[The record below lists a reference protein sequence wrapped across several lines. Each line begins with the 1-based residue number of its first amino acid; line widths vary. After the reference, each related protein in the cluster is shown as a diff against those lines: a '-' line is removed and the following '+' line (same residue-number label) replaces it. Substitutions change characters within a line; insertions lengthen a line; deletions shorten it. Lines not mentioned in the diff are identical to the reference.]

1 MGEARAAAVP
11 GWRVGVPARWRG
23 TAAWLIANRIGSGA
37 LTLLIVSA
45 VIFVITG
52 WLPGDAAQEALGQ
65 SATPETVAAL
75 RAQYGLDK
83 PPHVRYFNWLMGM
96 LSGNLGQS
104 FTASMPVA
112 ELIATRLPKSL
123 ILAAVTAAVSVPL
136 ALAIG
141 IVSAMWRGTLLDR
154 ALNIATLSMVAVPEF
169 LVATIAVLVFAVK
182 LQWLSALS
190 NAVDVS
196 TPTQFFR
203 TYAMPVAT
211 LCFVVI
217 AQMAR
222 MTRAAVIDQLSA
234 SYVEMAVLK
243 GARPTRVALRHA
255 LPNAIGP
262 IANAVA
268 LSLSYL
274 LGGVVIVETIFNYPG
289 IASLMVDAV
298 SNRDMPVVQACAM
311 IFCFAYLLL
320 VLVADVVAIL
330 ANPRLRHR

>member
-1 MGEARAAAVP
+1 MADKALAV
-11 GWRVGVPARWRG
+11 R
-23 TAAWLIANRIGSGA
+23 LIAHRIGLGA

-45 VIFVITG
+45 VIFTITSL
-52 WLPGDAAQEALGQ
+52 LPGDAAQEALGQ

-83 PPHVRYFNWLMGM
+83 PGPVRYANWLGG
-96 LSGNLGQS
+96 LVTGNLGQS
-104 FTASMPVA
+104 FTAAMPVA
-112 ELIATRLPKSL
+112 DLVATRLPKSL
-123 ILAAVTAAVSVPL
+123 LLAAVTAAVSVPI

-141 IVSAMWRGTLLDR
+141 ILSAMWRGGALDR
-154 ALNIATLSMVAVPEF
+154 ALNLVTLSMVAVPEF
-169 LVATIAVLVFAVK
+169 LVATIAVLLFAVK
-182 LQWLSALS
+182 LRWFPALS
-190 NAVDVS
+190 NAVDIRDAG
-196 TPTQFFR
+196 QFFR
-203 TYAMPVAT
+203 TYAMPVLT

-234 SYVEMAVLK
+234 PYVEMAVLK
-243 GARPTRVALRHA
+243 GAKPARVALRHA

-298 SNRDMPVVQACAM
+298 TNRDMPVVQACAM

-320 VLVADVVAIL
+320 VLVADLVAIL
-330 ANPRLRHR
+330 SNPRLRHR

>member
-1 MGEARAAAVP
+1 MAEAAATAA
-11 GWRVGVPARWRG
+11 RPAGALAHG
-23 TAAWLIANRIGSGA
+23 TAWLVAGRIGSGA

-45 VIFVITG
+45 VIFTITG
-52 WLPGDAAQEALGQ
+52 LLPGDAAQLALGQ

-75 RAQYGLDK
+75 RAQYGLDQSA
-83 PPHVRYFNWLMGM
+83 PIRYLRWLSG
-96 LSGNLGQS
+96 LATGNLGQS
-104 FTASMPVA
+104 FTAGMPVS

-123 ILAAVTAAVSVPL
+123 VLAAVTAAVSVPI

-141 IVSAMWRGTLLDR
+141 ILCAMWRGSALDR
-154 ALNIATLSMVAVPEF
+154 ALSLATLSMVAVPEF

-182 LQWLSALS
+182 LRWLSALS
-190 NAVDVS
+190 NAGDIS
-196 TPTQFFR
+196 TVGEFVR
-203 TYAMPVAT
+203 AYAMPVLT
-211 LCFVVI
+211 LCFVII

-222 MTRAAVIDQLSA
+222 MTRVAVIDQLSA
-234 SYVEMAVLK
+234 PYVEMAVLK
-243 GARPTRVALRHA
+243 GAKPARVALRHA

-298 SNRDMPVVQACAM
+298 TNRDMPVVQACAM
-311 IFCFAYLLL
+311 IFCAAYLLL
-320 VLVADVVAIL
+320 VLVADLVAIL
-330 ANPRLRHR
+330 SNPRLRHG